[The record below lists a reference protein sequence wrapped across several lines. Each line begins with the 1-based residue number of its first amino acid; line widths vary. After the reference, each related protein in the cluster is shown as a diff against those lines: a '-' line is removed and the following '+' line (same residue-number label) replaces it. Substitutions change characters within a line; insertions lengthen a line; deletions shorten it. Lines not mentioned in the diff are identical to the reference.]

1 MTLLRAFEDSIRV
14 EKHLFA
20 LVDEECEADDVY
32 ATIPGVGEVATEDDV
47 VVVSSALEDQL
58 ARLRVEVWAGLPQPL
73 PGEWRPVSADLAVR
87 FSTGRVRVV
96 NLLIEP
102 ETEDWALGS
111 PGNYSVRVFAS
122 GPEEPAA
129 VQTEAVGLV
138 ERYVVQFWS
147 A

>member
-32 ATIPGVGEVATEDDV
+32 VTIPGVGGMATEADV

-58 ARLRVEVWAGLPQPL
+58 ARLRVEVWAGLPQL
-73 PGEWRPVSADLAVR
+73 PQGEWRRVSPDLAVQ

-102 ETEDWALGS
+102 ETEDWALCS
-111 PGNYSVRVFAS
+111 PGTYSVRVFVS
-122 GPEEPAA
+122 GPEEPVAQA
-129 VQTEAVGLV
+129 EAGGPF
-138 ERYVVQFWS
+138 ERYVVQLWS